1 MHQYATLE
9 DTVYFWFAAN
19 DTSGSGGD
27 GASPV
32 FDVREGGD
40 SGGASAIPTHSAS
53 ATLLTHANYAS
64 GCHEVAV
71 PATAANG
78 FAAGNT
84 YGVFCTLLVDS
95 QNPSGF
101 VGSFTLG
108 PVVSDMTTIHGTALT
123 ETPGQLAGR
132 FVDFFGF
139 STSSAL
145 STHDTDIKALEPL
158 GTAMRG
164 TDSAA
169 LAATALS
176 NATWTD
182 ARAGY
187 LDELGSANL
196 PSDIDNILA
205 DTGELQSN
213 QGNWLTATSVTVSD
227 KTGFS
232 LVSTGLDLVTA
243 WTTDITGTVSGNST
257 HDAAAVKTAIEA
269 AGSHLA
275 LILEDTGTTIPA
287 AITLAHSTTDA
298 LITTVDGIVDNIL
311 VDTGTTLPATLGTPA
326 DTDLATDLANIETSI
341 AAVPT
346 ATEIWQLASAIDGKT
361 PQQAMR
367 YIAAAAAG
375 KITTAGEATE
385 IFVGLD
391 GTTSR
396 ISVVVDEDGNRSSIT
411 YDP

>member
-1 MHQYATLE
+1 
-9 DTVYFWFAAN
+9 
-19 DTSGSGGD
+19 
-27 GASPV
+27 
-32 FDVREGGD
+32 
-40 SGGASAIPTHSAS
+40 
-53 ATLLTHANYAS
+53 
-64 GCHEVAV
+64 
-71 PATAANG
+71 
-78 FAAGNT
+78 
-84 YGVFCTLLVDS
+84 
-95 QNPSGF
+95 
-101 VGSFTLG
+101 
-108 PVVSDMTTIHGTALT
+108 
-123 ETPGQLAGR
+123 
-132 FVDFFGF
+132 
-139 STSSAL
+139 
-145 STHDTDIKALEPL
+145 
-158 GTAMRG
+158 MRG

-275 LILEDTGTTIPA
+275 LILEDTGTAIPA